1 LTTIEAFAV
10 IAHSSAANNVSNA
23 FFIIVL
29 FYNVIR
35 KCVAKLRNNFETAM
49 TNGFDFGCPPIFL
62 DEAKI
67 FVWFCEK
74 IVNGKWLNGLF
85 FVTLHVEKCV

>member
-1 LTTIEAFAV
+1 M
-10 IAHSSAANNVSNA
+10 
-23 FFIIVL
+23 
-29 FYNVIR
+29 
-35 KCVAKLRNNFETAM
+35 AKLRNNFETAM

-85 FVTLHVEKCV
+85 FVPLHVKLYWYEPQGLEIFADAAGNGVAGGLCREYLF

>member
-1 LTTIEAFAV
+1 M
-10 IAHSSAANNVSNA
+10 
-23 FFIIVL
+23 
-29 FYNVIR
+29 
-35 KCVAKLRNNFETAM
+35 AKLRNNLETAM

-74 IVNGKWLNGLF
+74 IVNGKLRKAKNAFKPSKKQMYLIF
-85 FVTLHVEKCV
+85 SRRSILRKANYFVPLHVEKCV